1 MNLTRNKGR
10 FTSALEPVALALLV
24 GWYLMAPPRADSGL
38 PFDAPIS
45 QWRHIG
51 SVDSAAECEHIRVKL
66 ENDSAAETK
75 AEIKA
80 WHAKYDD
87 QHAARVLHA
96 LGVEKTAKAVQCIA
110 SDDPRLKGK

>member
-1 MNLTRNKGR
+1 MNPRH
-10 FTSALEPVALALLV
+10 AAALALV
-24 GWYLMAPPRADSGL
+24 GWYLMIPPGANNGL

-51 SVDSAAECEHIRVKL
+51 SLDSAAECERILTKL
-66 ENDSAAETK
+66 RNDSSAETK
-75 AEIKA
+75 PEIKA

-87 QHAARVLHA
+87 VHTGRVLHA
-96 LGVEKTAKAVQCIA
+96 LAVEKTTKAAQCIA